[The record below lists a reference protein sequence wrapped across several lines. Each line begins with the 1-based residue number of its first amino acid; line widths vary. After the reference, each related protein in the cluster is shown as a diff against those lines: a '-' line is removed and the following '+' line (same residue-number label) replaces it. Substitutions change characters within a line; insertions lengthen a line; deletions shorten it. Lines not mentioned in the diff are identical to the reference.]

1 MRVVPLRTQCRGAM
15 PDPGFRLRSI
25 RATERSQLSNSC
37 ARLIRVS
44 ASRRF
49 WFPLMDGPGQPAAE
63 CDDIKIKEVKRYAPF
78 AGIMSR
84 PSVALWTRSRSVRR
98 SARR

>member
-1 MRVVPLRTQCRGAM
+1 MRVVPLRTLCRGAM
-15 PDPGFRLRSI
+15 PDPGLRFAPSGLQN
-25 RATERSQLSNSC
+25 E
-37 ARLIRVS
+37 
-44 ASRRF
+44 AS
-49 WFPLMDGPGQPAAE
+49 
-63 CDDIKIKEVKRYAPF
+63 KELKRYAPF